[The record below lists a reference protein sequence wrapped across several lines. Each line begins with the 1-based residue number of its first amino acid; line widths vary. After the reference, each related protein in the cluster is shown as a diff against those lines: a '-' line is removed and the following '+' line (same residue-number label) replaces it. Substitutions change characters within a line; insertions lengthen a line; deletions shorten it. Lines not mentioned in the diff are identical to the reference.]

1 MWFPNKYII
10 NFFKFGVGCY
20 ISPLLVSLYDI
31 IPQWII
37 FYGIF
42 SLIVS
47 SNDSKDTEMF
57 NELEKL
63 KIKQDEMFQKLD
75 QIHRLVEVHD
85 KPITYDYSESDEDE
99 DECEHNWVKE
109 CRGYD
114 DYWKVCTK
122 CKKDIT
128 N

>member
-20 ISPLLVSLYDI
+20 IGPILLSLHDT

-47 SNDSKDTEMF
+47 SNHPQDMKMF
-57 NELEKL
+57 NDLEKVE
-63 KIKQDEMFQKLD
+63 IKQDVIIQKLE
-75 QIHRLVEVHD
+75 QLHRLNEVRD
-85 KPITYDYSESDEDE
+85 KPITYEYSESDDE
-99 DECEHNWVKE
+99 DDCEHNWVKE